1 MSETRDL
8 NNLLDAMEAPKP
20 WWQSRGIIGSLVTV
34 AASLA
39 ALAGYALDVEGTTEL
54 ALGLATLIGGAL
66 AWWGRVKAVRP
77 ISTRKVLPGV
87 TMGGRP

>member
-1 MSETRDL
+1 M
-8 NNLLDAMEAPKP
+8 
-20 WWQSRGIIGSLVTV
+20 
-34 AASLA
+34 AASIA
-39 ALAGYALDVEGTTEL
+39 AIAGYALDVEGTTDL